1 LLFDQF
7 AETLQDVP
15 DSEGLYSLV
24 SKRGFYFKN
33 YKGYDGLAGATVQIT
48 KNFATLGDMLGRI
61 QTLRVNSYLKMP
73 IFVKDL
79 IRGKEI
85 KMHSKQI
92 RILMQMVK
100 YLHFVIPFI

>member
-1 LLFDQF
+1 MVSNMLFDQF

-61 QTLRVNSYLKMP
+61 QTLSVYSYLK
-73 IFVKDL
+73 IFKRNL
-79 IRGKEI
+79 SRK
-85 KMHSKQI
+85 
-92 RILMQMVK
+92 RT
-100 YLHFVIPFI
+100 

>member
-1 LLFDQF
+1 MVSNMLFDQF

-61 QTLRVNSYLKMP
+61 QTRSIYSYLG
-73 IFVKDL
+73 IFM
-79 IRGKEI
+79 R
-85 KMHSKQI
+85 
-92 RILMQMVK
+92 
-100 YLHFVIPFI
+100 YLSRKRT

>member
-1 LLFDQF
+1 MLFDQF

-61 QTLRVNSYLKMP
+61 QTLSVYSYLKMP
-73 IFVKDL
+73 IFVTEENL
-79 IRGKEI
+79 IREKEI
-85 KMHSKQI
+85 KMLSKQI

-100 YLHFVIPFI
+100 

>member
-1 LLFDQF
+1 MLFDQF

-61 QTLRVNSYLKMP
+61 QTLSVFH
-73 IFVKDL
+73 I
-79 IRGKEI
+79 
-85 KMHSKQI
+85 
-92 RILMQMVK
+92 
-100 YLHFVIPFI
+100 